1 MKFTLDKAKA
11 MSADNKS
18 AWINETGKYELV
30 IEQAQIARKSSG
42 AIMLELVLLDDTE
55 RKARTSFCLYQ
66 KDGSENKNGAGTMNA
81 ILACLRMREANS
93 VQQRIEVWDATARQN
108 VMAMA
113 ECLDIA
119 GRKIGLLL
127 QKVSG
132 TYDNKPTSKLEIYGV
147 FEAGTDLTASEI
159 LSGITSPEKLSRM
172 VATLADKQEK
182 RTVQHTQQAQYT
194 HQSQSQGQNNGG
206 FDDDIP
212 F

>member
-11 MSADNKS
+11 IGADNKS
-18 AWINETGKYELV
+18 AWINETGKYELI
-30 IEQAQIARKSSG
+30 IEQAQIAKKASG
-42 AIMLELVLLDDTE
+42 AIMLELVMLDDTE
-55 RKARTSFCLYQ
+55 RKARTSLCLYQ

-81 ILACLRMREANS
+81 MLACLRMREVNS
-93 VQQRIEVWDATARQN
+93 VHQRIEVWDTTARQN
-108 VMAMA
+108 VMVMA

-132 TYDNKPTSKLEIYGV
+132 TYEGKTTSKLEIYGV

-182 RTVQHTQQAQYT
+182 KHTTQQAQYT